1 MSRSL
6 TIPTF
11 TNQSSYN
18 ILMMGHDGSHL
29 LGKLLMFNMSLPELN
44 FNTDVDS
51 RVDPKTGA
59 ITKVTNRNI

>member
-1 MSRSL
+1 MGESL
-6 TIPTF
+6 T
-11 TNQSSYN
+11 
-18 ILMMGHDGSHL
+18 GEEA
-29 LGKLLMFNMSLPELN
+29 FNMSLPELN

>member
-1 MSRSL
+1 
-6 TIPTF
+6 
-11 TNQSSYN
+11 
-18 ILMMGHDGSHL
+18 MMGHDGSHL

-59 ITKVTNRNI
+59 ITKVTNWNI